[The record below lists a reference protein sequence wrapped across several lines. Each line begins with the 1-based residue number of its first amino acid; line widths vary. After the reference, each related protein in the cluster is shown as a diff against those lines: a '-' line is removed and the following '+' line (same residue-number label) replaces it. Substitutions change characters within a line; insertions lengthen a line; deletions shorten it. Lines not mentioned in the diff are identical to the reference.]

1 MKERIR
7 VSVFVLFTTKVD
19 VVVTCFAASRG
30 MLLPLYAN
38 NLLGLESVILGSEL
52 FRALVRKIKALP
64 CPVQSQRAR
73 RASLFALSRARRAS
87 FLTSSEASCA
97 SSFAL
102 SKVKRNS
109 VFTSS
114 RARRTAQLSEIRLE
128 TRRYATKKR
137 PERLSFSSLRVSICA
152 PGQ

>member
-64 CPVQSQRAR
+64 CPVQSQEGTPRIFIRFVQGEAC
-73 RASLFALSRARRAS
+73 LFSYL
-87 FLTSSEASCA
+87 
-97 SSFAL
+97 
-102 SKVKRNS
+102 V
-109 VFTSS
+109 
-114 RARRTAQLSEIRLE
+114 
-128 TRRYATKKR
+128 
-137 PERLSFSSLRVSICA
+137 
-152 PGQ
+152 